1 MTFRAVLFDL
11 GGVVLGS
18 PLHAIARF
26 EREHGIPAGFV
37 NRVVVETGPGGAWSR
52 LERGELPL
60 DAFYAAFE
68 ADCRAAGHELDA
80 RAMMERMH
88 VESGPRAEM
97 LEAIRRLR
105 AHGLRA
111 GAVTNNWPGEQDRTR
126 MLRAHFDAFVESCV
140 VGIRKPDPRI
150 YEIACRE
157 IDVAPPEAI
166 FLDDIG
172 ANLKS
177 ARDFGLRTIKV
188 DEPRAALEA
197 LGALLGLELAPEPGL
212 AR

>member
-1 MTFRAVLFDL
+1 MAFRAVLFDL

-26 EREHGIPAGFV
+26 EREQGVPAGLV
-37 NRVVVETGPGGAWSR
+37 NRVVVSTGPAGAWSR
-52 LERGELPL
+52 LERGELEL
-60 DAFYAAFE
+60 EAFYAAFE
-68 ADCRAAGHELDA
+68 ADCLGAGQYVDA
-80 RAMMERMH
+80 RAMMSLVH
-88 VESGPRAEM
+88 AESQPRAAM

-126 MLRAHFDAFVESCV
+126 ALRAHFDAFVESCV

-157 IDVAPPEAI
+157 VDVAPDEAI

-177 ARDFGLRTIKV
+177 ARDFGLHTIKV
-188 DEPRAALEA
+188 DEPAAALDA
-197 LGALLGLELAPEPGL
+197 LGSLVGLELMH
-212 AR
+212 